1 LKPQIDLLGLGA
13 VAVDD
18 LIYVDG
24 FPPPDAKTP
33 VLRSERQCGGLTATA
48 LVAASRLGSKCA
60 YAGVLGR
67 DELSTFVIE
76 RMRQEGIDLAYL
88 LQREE
93 ARPVHSFIVVDEK
106 RQTRNI
112 FPNSLKTVGAD
123 DHWPEE
129 EVIQSA
135 RVLLVDHIGVNG
147 MLRATRV
154 ARRARIPVVGDFER
168 VSGPEFAALLEL
180 VDHLILSQAF
190 AQKLTAKAGP
200 VDALKALWSQE
211 RQALVITCGREGCWY
226 LDGADPE
233 KPIHQPAYAVEAID
247 TTGCG
252 DVFHGAYASALA
264 RGLEL
269 EERIRIA
276 SAAAALKATQPGG
289 QAGTPDREKLER
301 FMKEQTQ

>member
-1 LKPQIDLLGLGA
+1 LEPRFDILGLGA

-18 LIYVDG
+18 LVYVEA
-24 FPPPDAKTP
+24 FPPPDAKAP

-48 LVAASRLGSKCA
+48 LVAAARLGSKCA

-67 DELSTFVIE
+67 DELSSYAME
-76 RMRQEGIDLAYL
+76 RMRREGIDLTYL

-123 DHWPEE
+123 DQWPSE
-129 EVIQSA
+129 EVIQSI
-135 RVLLVDHIGVNG
+135 RVLLVDHIGLKG
-147 MLRATRV
+147 MLRA
-154 ARRARIPVVGDFER
+154 ARIARESNIPVVGDFER
-168 VSGPEFAALLEL
+168 VAGPEFQSVLDL
-180 VDHLILSQAF
+180 VDHLILSQPF
-190 AQKLTAKAGP
+190 AQKLTGKSAP
-200 VDALKALWSQE
+200 VDALKVLWRSS
-211 RQALVITCGREGCWY
+211 RKVLVITCGKEGCWY
-226 LDGADPE
+226 ISSANPE
-233 KPIHQPAYAVEAID
+233 QPRHQPAYLVRTVD

-269 EERIRIA
+269 DDRIRSA
-276 SAAAALKATQPGG
+276 SATAALKATQPGG
-289 QAGTPDREKLER
+289 QAGIPDRGTVEKFLQER
-301 FMKEQTQ
+301 T